1 MENILKRNSEGMKQ
15 YILSYLIIVAM
26 LFGILNPVAYLTERN
41 TAKEISGMGKAVNF
55 EVAALPFENVCPKQI
70 VRGNQ
75 IVLMEKNM
83 IARMD
88 VTDGFENMHR
98 IRTVADIVDS
108 SNETIADSRP
118 TVAGSRSSITVPAAV
133 VEDSNA
139 IISNSDETVTIPD
152 MDNESEEVP
161 GVIVNPISEGEK
173 VAEQP
178 TYIEIH
184 GMKVDSEGYI
194 TEITGEVSDGLIVF
208 PTDSRCIGIRA
219 DVFKQSDASVVKNVD
234 EIWIPANI
242 TKIEEGAFDSFQNV
256 DFIEVADGNPAYYSE
271 AGILYNA
278 DGSIACVPPSRIR

>member
-1 MENILKRNSEGMKQ
+1 
-15 YILSYLIIVAM
+15 
-26 LFGILNPVAYLTERN
+26 
-41 TAKEISGMGKAVNF
+41 
-55 EVAALPFENVCPKQI
+55 
-70 VRGNQ
+70 
-75 IVLMEKNM
+75 M

-184 GMKVDSEGYI
+184 G
-194 TEITGEVSDGLIVF
+194 ITGEVSDGLIVF